1 MRIRSLSINSSAEVI
16 VKVVRE
22 VLTLFKVE
30 VVGRAGEADY
40 AQLSVVNRQSGCEP
54 PSVMTEVF
62 LFALDGSCEKFYF
75 N

>member
-1 MRIRSLSINSSAEVI
+1 MKIRSLTINSRAEVI
-16 VKVVRE
+16 VKIVRE

-30 VVGRAGEADY
+30 IVGRAGEADY

-62 LFALDGSCEKFYF
+62 L
-75 N
+75 